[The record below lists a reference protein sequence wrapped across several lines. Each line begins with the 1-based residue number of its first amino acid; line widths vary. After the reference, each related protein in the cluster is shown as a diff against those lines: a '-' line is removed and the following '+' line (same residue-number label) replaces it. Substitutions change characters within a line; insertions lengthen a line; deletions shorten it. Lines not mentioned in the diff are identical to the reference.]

1 MGVFEDRFGELQK
14 FLDDLENQPKYI
26 GDYISQINHL
36 LDQSIDCITCDAQK
50 SILSQYVDDYKSEA
64 LTPLNMSL
72 DNIKLKVADTFMYWA
87 ASCAID
93 DPKGFPVNFADQVRE
108 VSSPLLLDKP
118 NDISD
123 QLQSF
128 YNSSSDNPATRID
141 DGVSDI
147 LNEVENVFVRDFS
160 RRLDDYLGVEEKLA
174 LVIE

>member
-1 MGVFEDRFGELQK
+1 MGVFEDSFGELQK
-14 FLDDLENQPKYI
+14 FHDDLENQPKHI
-26 GDYISQINHL
+26 RDSVANINYL
-36 LDQSIDCITCDAQK
+36 LDRSIDCITCDAQK
-50 SILSQYVDDYKSEA
+50 SILSQYVDDYKSETI
-64 LTPLNMSL
+64 TPLNMSL
-72 DNIKLKVADTFMYWA
+72 DNIKLKVADMFMYMA

-93 DPKGFPVNFADQVRE
+93 DPENFPVNFADQVRE

-128 YNSSSDNPATRID
+128 YNASSDNPATRID

-160 RRLDDYLGVEEKLA
+160 RRLDNYLGVEEKLA

>member
-1 MGVFEDRFGELQK
+1 MGVFEDSFDELQK
-14 FLDDLENQPKYI
+14 FHDNLENRPKHI
-26 GDYISQINHL
+26 RDYIAQINHL

-50 SILSQYVDDYKSEA
+50 SILGQYVDDYKSEA
-64 LTPLNMSL
+64 ITPLNMSL
-72 DNIKLKVADTFMYWA
+72 DNIKLKVADMFMYLA

-93 DPKGFPVNFADQVRE
+93 DPENFPVNFADQVRE
-108 VSSPLLLDKP
+108 VSPSLLLDKP
-118 NDISD
+118 ENISY

-128 YNSSSDNPATRID
+128 YNASSDNPATRLD

-147 LNEVENVFVRDFS
+147 LNEVENIFVRNFS